1 MEPTEI
7 ESSKIIK
14 GGIIGG
20 IIIMLIFAFMMSWTD
35 NLIRECPQGLAQK
48 RASFCHIYV
57 GLYPDIGKGYGV
69 MLYLKM

>member
-20 IIIMLIFAFMMSWTD
+20 IIIMLIFGFHD
-35 NLIRECPQGLAQK
+35 
-48 RASFCHIYV
+48 
-57 GLYPDIGKGYGV
+57 V
-69 MLYLKM
+69 MDRY